1 MQPPAGEFPRA
12 QTDNQRIPQKRKYS
26 IFLNMSKDNLEL
38 KYFCVFCKKRRNW
51 EINQSHRGN
60 LYLGSQQFCR
70 SGRCC
75 CWISKSK
82 RWQYC
87 PWNADTDTF
96 IWSGLLDAWGE
107 EVRRKNIGIWKG
119 CLKRG
124 KNSWIQNEQ
133 RNYYMSVLYEI
144 KNNWHKINVSI
155 QYSQRYWKKAWAQN
169 PRLFYVAGN
178 SNKL

>member
-1 MQPPAGEFPRA
+1 MQPPAGGFPRA

-51 EINQSHRGN
+51 EINQSYRGN

-96 IWSGLLDAWGE
+96 IWSGRLDAWGE

-119 CLKRG
+119 CLKREKIAG
-124 KNSWIQNEQ
+124 YKMNRGIIIWV
-133 RNYYMSVLYEI
+133 YYM
-144 KNNWHKINVSI
+144 
-155 QYSQRYWKKAWAQN
+155 R
-169 PRLFYVAGN
+169 
-178 SNKL
+178 